1 MEKHLIVTLLL
12 IGLIVISAVQT
23 IQLVVLRNKV
33 SNGGISTVGETGQ
46 SSQTQTTTTQ
56 SPSPSAS
63 SGMVGGC

>member
-33 SNGGISTVGETGQ
+33 SSGGISTVGETGQ

-56 SPSPSAS
+56 SSAPSS

>member
-33 SNGGISTVGETGQ
+33 SSGGLSAVGETGQ

-56 SPSPSAS
+56 SSAPSS